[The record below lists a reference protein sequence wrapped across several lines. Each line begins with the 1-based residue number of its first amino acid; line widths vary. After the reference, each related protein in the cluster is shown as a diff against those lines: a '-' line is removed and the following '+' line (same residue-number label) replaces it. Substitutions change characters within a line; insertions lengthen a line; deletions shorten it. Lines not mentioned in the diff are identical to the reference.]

1 MNNGA
6 FSREFVKRWELFY
19 GKSQTK
25 GILKALHKE
34 DPKVLTPNI
43 LRISKTE
50 LRENLEKVGFKFGD
64 QDFEESLVLEREPY
78 KIVSTP
84 EYLAGLFS
92 IQAQTSLI
100 PPKSLNPIPGNIVA
114 DLAASP
120 GIKTS
125 HLAQIMKNTGTIF
138 AFEKSQNRL
147 PALKANIA
155 RMGVFN
161 TIILHCDALNISRL
175 NTSLDHILLD
185 APCSGTGLKQGKN
198 KRIKKRVISDI
209 SRHAN
214 IQRKMLEKAWIQ
226 LKVEGTIVYSTC
238 SLEPEE
244 GEYQIDE
251 FVKRHEYEVEILP
264 IPFKYGVSGIETKY
278 EKTYSPQIINTSRI
292 LPSRGLD
299 GFFIA
304 LLKRV
309 SNK

>member
-6 FSREFVKRWELFY
+6 FSKEFTKRWKRFY
-19 GKSQTK
+19 GKSQTID
-25 GILKALHKE
+25 ILKALQRD
-34 DPKVLTPNI
+34 DPKVLAPNI
-43 LRISKTE
+43 LKIGKTE
-50 LRENLEKVGFKFGD
+50 LRENLEKVGFRFED
-64 QDFEESLVLEREPY
+64 QDFDESLVLKREPF

-100 PPKSLNPIPGNIVA
+100 PPKSLNPTPGKIIA

-125 HLAQIMKNTGTIF
+125 ILAQIMKNTGTIF
-138 AFEKSQNRL
+138 AFEKSQRRL

-155 RMGVFN
+155 RMGIFN
-161 TIILHCDALNISRL
+161 TIILHCDALNISDL
-175 NTSLDHILLD
+175 NTTVDHILLD

-198 KRIKKRVISDI
+198 KRIEKRVIRDI

-214 IQRKMLEKAWIQ
+214 IQRQMLEKAWSQ
-226 LKVEGTIVYSTC
+226 LKVEGTLVYSTC

-244 GEYQIDE
+244 GEFQIDQ
-251 FVKRHEYEVEILP
+251 FVEKHENEVEILS

-278 EKTYSPQIINTSRI
+278 QKTLNPQIINTRRI
-292 LPSRGLD
+292 FPSLGLD

-309 SNK
+309 SN